1 MQLELLDKEWNFIV
15 FQTEHNLDLFEPFLA
30 FRRALLK
37 VLGCEEH
44 LVMHLFQSASALRKV
59 VSLLSIVATVSHYTS
74 YFSLHYDSFFWIQGL
89 RFSLAAAALY
99 ELKEHCFHQDGG
111 TMPNTFFLSR
121 VQTLPFSHQTAG
133 SVTSLFE
140 LSRVHSHTVVYLF
153 HLEKKSRIVQ

>member
-1 MQLELLDKEWNFIV
+1 M

-44 LVMHLFQSASALRKV
+44 LVTHLFQSASALRKV
-59 VSLLSIVATVSHYTS
+59 VSLLSIVALFHCTS
-74 YFSLHYDSFFWIQGL
+74 YFSLHYDSFFCIQGL

>member
-1 MQLELLDKEWNFIV
+1 M

-59 VSLLSIVATVSHYTS
+59 VSLLSIVALFHCTS
-74 YFSLHYDSFFWIQGL
+74 YFSLHYDSFFCIQGL